1 MIAPLFE
8 SGGREMTVNARSGIS
23 CVVLVAIIILANYF
37 FPLQAAADAAGRI
50 PAYSGW
56 TLAAWLVTVVAM
68 VLILAAIGK
77 ALQDRPAGV
86 IIDNRNRISL
96 SKLQMIGWTVL
107 ILSGL
112 VTLAATMLARLYG
125 APATLT
131 LDGTL
136 IALMG
141 ISTTT
146 LVAAPGLLSLKTAPV
161 DTRPAAENAHWTDL
175 VQGDEAANADAPDLS
190 KIQQVLITLIVMGIY
205 AFMLGNML
213 RFGPAPIGLPVLDEQ
228 LIWLIGVSHAGYL
241 SYKAMPH
248 SSGGGGD
255 PEAPGAEAPAAKA
268 MPARPRRPVG

>member
-1 MIAPLFE
+1 
-8 SGGREMTVNARSGIS
+8 MTVSARSGVF
-23 CVVLVAIIILANYF
+23 CVVLIAIVILANYF
-37 FPLQAAADAAGRI
+37 LPLQAAAAAGGI
-50 PAYSGW
+50 PAYSNW
-56 TLAAWLVTVVAM
+56 TLAAWLVTAAAM

-107 ILSGL
+107 VLSGM
-112 VTLAATMLARLYG
+112 VTLAATMLARLDG
-125 APATLT
+125 APATIT

-141 ISTTT
+141 ISTAT
-146 LVAAPGLLSLKTAPV
+146 LVAAPGLLSLKTAPI
-161 DTRPAAENAHWTDL
+161 DARPAAENARWTDL

-205 AFMLGNML
+205 AFMLGNIL
-213 RFGPAPIGLPVLDEQ
+213 RIGPGPIGLPVLDEQ
-228 LIWLIGVSHAGYL
+228 LIWLIGVSHVGYL
-241 SYKAMPH
+241 GYKAIPH
-248 SSGGGGD
+248 SGGGGD
-255 PEAPGAEAPAAKA
+255 PEVAGTEAPAGQA